1 MIDVIISFLLSFL
14 DRALPTTGLSAQQSK
29 ALGVLVLYWAMHHFL
44 SLAFPLRLSSDK
56 AREKNKTAKLF
67 PLLHTSLT
75 WEDSLQHALAFYL
88 SIYFIPFWFRVVDIG
103 LLTLEPSTFARKK
116 GGSKT
121 LILDTLY
128 IYHTS
133 FRSSRFLSVSR
144 IVDFWILI
152 SSLSLPIT
160 WFNLRIVGFLLLMDS
175 FVRH

>member
-1 MIDVIISFLLSFL
+1 MLLFLSF
-14 DRALPTTGLSAQQSK
+14 SHSWI
-29 ALGVLVLYWAMHHFL
+29 VLYLPLGSQHIKVKH
-44 SLAFPLRLSSDK
+44 LAFSFSIGRCIILPLWHFPLRLSPGK